1 MKNRRLAITSFI
13 LIAVLVMGIG
23 FAALVDTLNI
33 TGTATFR
40 PAAVVETDVDA
51 AIYFTDATPND
62 DYCVSATVK
71 ADPDEAGMT
80 VVFNDAG
87 EVNRRYEASATFT
100 VVYQP
105 SNNAHLPAVKLDTVA
120 SAIVPGTATEA
131 QGFTVLV
138 DHIHV
143 NAEGEEIDKELFE
156 PGDTMLIVVTVIC
169 NADQITNT
177 TSNSAANI
185 SVALN
190 YSTIA
195 TNDASEG
202 E

>member
-1 MKNRRLAITSFI
+1 MKKRRIVLASFL
-13 LIAVLVMGIG
+13 LIAVLVMAIG

-51 AIYFTDATPND
+51 AIYFTQATPDEN
-62 DYCVSATVK
+62 YCVSATVK

-87 EVNRRYEASATFT
+87 ETNRTYEAVAEFI

-105 SNNAHLPAVKLDTVA
+105 NDNNAHLPAVKLEAVA
-120 SAIVPGTATEA
+120 SAITTGTTTAAPG
-131 QGFTVLV
+131 FDVSV
-138 DHIHV
+138 DHEHIGEV
-143 NAEGEEIDKELFE
+143 AEAGYFSPGE
-156 PGDTMLIVVTVIC
+156 TMKIIVTVTC
-169 NADQITNT
+169 DADQITNT
-177 TSNSAANI
+177 TSNTAASI

-190 YSTIA
+190 YSTVA
-195 TNDASEG
+195 VNDASNS
-202 E
+202 

>member
-51 AIYFTDATPND
+51 AIYFTDAVSDEN
-62 DYCVSATVK
+62 YCVSATVK

-87 EVNRRYEASATFT
+87 EVNRTYDASATFT
-100 VVYQP
+100 VVYKP
-105 SNNAHLPAVKLDTVA
+105 TDASAHLPAVKLEAVA

-131 QGFTVLV
+131 EVEHV
-138 DHIHV
+138 HV

-156 PGDTMLIVVTVIC
+156 PGDTMLIIVTVYC
-169 NADQITNT
+169 DATKITNT
-177 TSNSAANI
+177 SSNTAASI

-195 TNDASEG
+195 TNDAAEG

>member
-1 MKNRRLAITSFI
+1 MKNRRIAIASFL

-51 AIYFTDATPND
+51 AIYFTQATPDEN
-62 DYCVSATVK
+62 YCVSATIK

-87 EVNRRYEASATFT
+87 ETDRTYTASASFL

-105 SNNAHLPAVKLDTVA
+105 TTENAHLPAVKLDAVA
-120 SAIVPGTATEA
+120 SAIVPGTTDAA
-131 QGFTVLV
+131 PGFTVSV
-138 DHIHV
+138 AHEHIGEV
-143 NAEGEEIDKELFE
+143 AEEGMFSPGES
-156 PGDTMLIVVTVIC
+156 MLVTVTVTLD
-169 NADQITNT
+169 ATKITNT
-177 TSNSAANI
+177 SSNSAANI

-190 YSTIA
+190 YSTVVA
-195 TNDASEG
+195 DENAEG
-202 E
+202 